1 MASSNIPSLEEL
13 SAIGARALL
22 FQFILNPSENQREV
36 TVLVNSR
43 IGSVTFIEG
52 SFNLDNFLSKDDP
65 LPASKESIDSM
76 PAVKIVEE
84 GVECA
89 ICLLEFEVGGE
100 AKEMPCKHKYHV
112 DCVEKWLK
120 INGSCPI
127 CRYKMPVDEEI
138 KVKDGGDDSSRERR
152 DAPIVFHIQTDS
164 NSRAQNMDISNSD
177 GQRESEEISTDTNV
191 YSDLNSNSNTRVQNM
206 DMSTAARD
214 GDESSG
220 QDMDMIRD

>member
-152 DAPIVFHIQTDS
+152 DAPIVFHVFFGRDRNVYS
-164 NSRAQNMDISNSD
+164 NSNLSLN
-177 GQRESEEISTDTNV
+177 GQRESEDMSTDHTNV
-191 YSDLNSNSNTRVQNM
+191 YSDS
-206 DMSTAARD
+206 D
-214 GDESSG
+214 
-220 QDMDMIRD
+220 